1 MFDDLT
7 VTATNKNLYK
17 NDSANMWKCISWK
30 QLYFHLTTTAT
41 MNLFL
46 QDVECKYESL
56 LTYTANMAYDF
67 LQCMYESVAKN
78 PHLPGGEY
86 TLCLYWLSI
95 YRYTIYIVTY
105 NGKDLFILTHESHS
119 WPLCTSLLPERILA
133 GDDSRQGGRWPTWN
147 STWQRRSN

>member
-1 MFDDLT
+1 
-7 VTATNKNLYK
+7 
-17 NDSANMWKCISWK
+17 
-30 QLYFHLTTTAT
+30 

-67 LQCMYESVAKN
+67 LQCMYESVAKY

-95 YRYTIYIVTY
+95 YRYTIYMEKIYLYLHTKAIHDHCVPPSY
-105 NGKDLFILTHESHS
+105 
-119 WPLCTSLLPERILA
+119 
-133 GDDSRQGGRWPTWN
+133 
-147 STWQRRSN
+147 QRGY